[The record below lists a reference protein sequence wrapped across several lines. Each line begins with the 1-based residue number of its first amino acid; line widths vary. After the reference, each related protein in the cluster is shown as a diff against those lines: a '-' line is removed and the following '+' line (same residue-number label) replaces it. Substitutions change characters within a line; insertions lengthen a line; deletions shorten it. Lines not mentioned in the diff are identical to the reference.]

1 MEDLI
6 DLDGGEWQSVD
17 TINKPGMDKQPDLAD
32 SNATIKPLL
41 SSPTSAVKAQNSI
54 DEGDG
59 SENDSEWSMV
69 DRLD

>member
-6 DLDGGEWQSVD
+6 DLDGGEWQSVG
-17 TINKPGMDKQPDLAD
+17 TISKPGMNKQLDLAD

-41 SSPTSAVKAQNSI
+41 SSSTSAVKAQNSI

-59 SENDSEWSMV
+59 SENDSEWSMI